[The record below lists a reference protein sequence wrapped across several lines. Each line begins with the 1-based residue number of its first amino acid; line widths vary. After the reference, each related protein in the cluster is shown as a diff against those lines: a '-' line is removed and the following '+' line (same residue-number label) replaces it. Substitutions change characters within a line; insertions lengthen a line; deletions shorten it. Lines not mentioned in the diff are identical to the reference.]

1 MSNFSG
7 IKSLD
12 YYDMWKI
19 ADHVLSNQANN
30 LPLSDWELDNYENI
44 TIANDYTFY
53 AEVATL
59 EMG

>member
-7 IKSLD
+7 IKDLD
-12 YYDMWKI
+12 YYNLWKI

-30 LPLSDWELDNYENI
+30 LPLTDWELDNYDNI
-44 TIANDYTFY
+44 TIANDFVFLTE
-53 AEVATL
+53 APTL